1 MTRWFTLRKIM
12 RRQFTL
18 RKIMRRQFTLRK
30 RMRRWITLRKIMRRW
45 ITLRKIMRRW
55 FTLRKVMKPIFQ
67 VPIFLWELCIWIMI
81 MRLCISEKIPSSDD
95 FANILE
101 LMYTLKILL
110 SKTTITLESWFL
122 LTVWPASSSQQSVLP
137 LISLVVFLLY
147 VSEGVVTS

>member
-1 MTRWFTLRKIM
+1 MN
-12 RRQFTL
+12 
-18 RKIMRRQFTLRK
+18 
-30 RMRRWITLRKIMRRW
+30 
-45 ITLRKIMRRW
+45 
-55 FTLRKVMKPIFQ
+55 
-67 VPIFLWELCIWIMI
+67 

-110 SKTTITLESWFL
+110 SKTLESWFL

-137 LISLVVFLLY
+137 LILLVVFLLY